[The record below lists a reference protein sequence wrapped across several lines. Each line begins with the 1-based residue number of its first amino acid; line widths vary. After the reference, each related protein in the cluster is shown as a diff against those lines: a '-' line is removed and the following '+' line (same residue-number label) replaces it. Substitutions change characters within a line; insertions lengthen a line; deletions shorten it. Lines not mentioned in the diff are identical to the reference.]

1 MDRFAVWGLSAALVG
16 ALAPSAFGA
25 EPAPPEAKSWMSRL
39 VGSSEKKPEV
49 EKTFAAVPARPP
61 VVFGPPEPA
70 VLAEAVRAEWDA
82 FHRRMEVCL
91 ALRKVADKRNDDALF
106 AQADELERQ
115 ATAVRDQRLARLGV
129 KSTFRAATT
138 DTPPTI
144 VAQPVP
150 TDAGFRR
157 VKP

>member
-1 MDRFAVWGLSAALVG
+1 MVG
-16 ALAPSAFGA
+16 ALAPTAFA
-25 EPAPPEAKSWMSRL
+25 ADPVKPESKSWMTRL
-39 VGSSEKKPEV
+39 VGGDSSKKPDV
-49 EKTFAAVPARPP
+49 EKTFAAVPDRPP

-82 FHRRMEVCL
+82 FNRRMDVCL
-91 ALRKVADKRNDDALF
+91 ALRKVADKRSDDALF

-115 ATAVRDQRLARLGV
+115 ATVVRDQRLARLGV
-129 KSTFRAATT
+129 KSSAMRLPQEAPAAM
-138 DTPPTI
+138 PTL
-144 VAQPVP
+144 PTP

>member
-1 MDRFAVWGLSAALVG
+1 MDRIAAWGLSAALVG
-16 ALAPSAFGA
+16 AFAPAAFAA
-25 EPAPPEAKSWMSRL
+25 EPAKPESQSWMSRL
-39 VGSSEKKPEV
+39 VGSDGKKPEA

-106 AQADELERQ
+106 AQSDELERQ

-129 KSTFRAATT
+129 KSSLRASTTEIPATV
-138 DTPPTI
+138 P
-144 VAQPVP
+144 AQPVP

>member
-1 MDRFAVWGLSAALVG
+1 
-16 ALAPSAFGA
+16 
-25 EPAPPEAKSWMSRL
+25 
-39 VGSSEKKPEV
+39 V
-49 EKTFAAVPARPP
+49 EKTFAAVPDRPP

-82 FHRRMEVCL
+82 FNRRMEVCL

-115 ATAVRDQRLARLGV
+115 ATIVRDQRLARFGV
-129 KSTFRAATT
+129 KSSAMRAPKE
-138 DTPPTI
+138 TPPTM
-144 VAQPVP
+144 PTPPPP